1 MASSA
6 HSPTSSEYLAYGL
19 LGMPLAMLSLPLY
32 VYLPTFYAE
41 TTALSLTTIGFV
53 LLVARL
59 FDILSDPIVG
69 WLNDRY
75 VAQNRSRWRLGRR
88 KLFMLLGLPIIL
100 GGIIG
105 LLQPTP
111 QTTALDLFLFSII
124 TYIGWT
130 LLNVPWQAWGAEIS
144 RHYHQKS
151 ILAASREGF
160 AVIGTV
166 VVLSLPVILGL
177 NNDFAKILEHLLSI
191 LWALLPLSLALLL
204 IVVHEPLPSS
214 PSQQPLKS
222 IQTIDSLFTPHSAI
236 KPLLLPYFVNSLANA
251 LPATLFILF
260 VTHVLEASESTG
272 LLLLTYFVAALFGLP
287 LWYML
292 SKRWDKNRTWSIS
305 LLLAILSFFVV
316 PFLGAGDV
324 TVFWWI
330 CVFSGLALGADV
342 ALPAS
347 MQADIAQQQ
356 ANQGNAKTGLLFG
369 LWSLLTKLALALGV
383 GLAFPLLALT
393 GFDLQQPN
401 TLSPDAFV
409 DISPTT
415 MLIVLYA
422 IIPISLKLWVAW
434 RMWHYP
440 FSAIDFHND
449 WESPDEKR

>member
-1 MASSA
+1 MSASA
-6 HSPTSSEYLAYGL
+6 HTPTTREYMAYGL

-41 TTALSLTTIGFV
+41 ITTLSLTTIGLV
-53 LLVARL
+53 LLAARL
-59 FDILSDPIVG
+59 FDMLIDPLIG
-69 WLNDRY
+69 WLNDRHY
-75 VAQNRSRWRLGRR
+75 TPRTFMRRWHLGRR
-88 KLFMLLGLPIIL
+88 QWFMLLGLPITLL
-100 GGIIG
+100 GLVG
-105 LLQPTP
+105 LLQPHAHTS
-111 QTTALDLFLFSII
+111 AFELLLFSMI
-124 TYIGWT
+124 TYLGWT

-166 VVLSLPVILGL
+166 LVLSLPVILGL
-177 NNDFAKILEHLLSI
+177 NNDFAKIL
-191 LWALLPLSLALLL
+191 ALLL
-204 IVVHEPLPSS
+204 YTLWGLLPFSLVILLLVVYEPTPTRT
-214 PSQQPLKS
+214 LKS
-222 IQTIDSLFTPHSAI
+222 MQMIGGLIAPHPAI
-236 KPLLLPYFVNSLANA
+236 KPLLFPYFVNSLANA

-260 VTHVLEASESTG
+260 VTHVLKASDATG
-272 LLLLTYFVAALFGLP
+272 VLLLTYFVAALLGLP
-287 LWYML
+287 LWYLL
-292 SKRWDKNRTWSIS
+292 SKRWDKSRTWSIS
-305 LLLAILSFFVV
+305 LLLAIGSFLIV

-356 ANQGNAKTGLLFG
+356 VSQGNPQTGLLFG

-393 GFDLQQPN
+393 GFDVQQPSD
-401 TLSPDAFV
+401 LSTNAQL
-409 DISPTT
+409 DIPPTT
-415 MLIVLYA
+415 MLMVLYA
-422 IIPISLKLWVAW
+422 VIPLVLKLWVAW

-440 FSAIDFHND
+440 FAAIDFHD
-449 WESPDEKR
+449 YWESPDEKN